1 MAQKKD
7 FAGVNTARVYAGL
20 EQATA
25 AKNKQPAISPQEAE
39 QRAEEMRT
47 QGRAGAKLPRINM
60 AFTPA
65 NHEFVKIMSRVTGR
79 NMTSFTNYVIEQ
91 YRKEHPELFEQ
102 AKAIIAQL

>member
-25 AKNKQPAISPQEAE
+25 DKNKQPAISPQEAQE
-39 QRAEEMRT
+39 RAEELRT

-65 NHEFVKIMSRVTGR
+65 NHEFVKVMARVTGKS
-79 NMTSFTNYVIEQ
+79 MTQFANYVIEQ
-91 YRKEHPELFEQ
+91 YRNEHPELFTQ
-102 AKAIIAQL
+102 AKAIIDQL